1 MYIMKKKESERKQH
15 IDFEYDWKD
24 RLSALKNRK
33 IVLRNRTCVPLG

>member
-1 MYIMKKKESERKQH
+1 MKKKESERKQY
-15 IDFEYDWKD
+15 IDFEYGWED